1 MFTRIVETA
10 FMPIARVLQYDYVEK
25 PMRPLGTNNTMKIAR
40 AYNRL
45 VYGKYYEYRKDQY
58 LHHFNELIR
67 ENGQPV
73 SAVSEIRDGWALDK
87 SVTLPHLKQLVN
99 DAGEIIKERG
109 RVKRTDFGRPWFQ
122 EIPIDDLFVKYPS
135 LLDFA
140 TSSDVLSTVCGYLG
154 FVPVLSAALPNG
166 LRFNESWAGHDD
178 APPGFFRGSQLF
190 HIDYH
195 DTPMAYVIVLLNDIT
210 TENGPFC
217 FFPDSISQKVT
228 KTLNYR
234 TRGKPHRLTDED
246 VYSVAPESKLIKV
259 CYPAGTVLFLDPS
272 RCFHFG
278 SRNAV
283 NPRYALMY
291 AFVSPCRT
299 DFGEVLLNR
308 KLYPVHDG
316 DSRLRRMVLRKE
328 YTDRRILLAD
338 SQTHG

>member
-1 MFTRIVETA
+1 MLAKYIDTA
-10 FMPIARVLQYDYVEK
+10 IKPIARVLQYDYVVK

-45 VYGKYYEYRKDQY
+45 VYGKYYEYRRNQY
-58 LHHFNELIR
+58 LHHFNELVR
-67 ENGQPV
+67 ENELPV
-73 SAVSEIRDGWALDK
+73 SPISEIKDGWALDTTG
-87 SVTLPHLKQLVN
+87 TLPHLKRLLD

-109 RVKRTDFGRPWFQ
+109 GVKRTDFGRPWFQ

-140 TSSDVLSTVCGYLG
+140 ISSDVLSTVCNHLG
-154 FVPVLSAALPNG
+154 FVPVLSAAMPSG

-190 HIDYH
+190 HTDYH

-210 TENGPFC
+210 MDNGPFC
-217 FFPDSISQKVT
+217 FMPESTSRKVSQA
-228 KTLNYR
+228 LNYR
-234 TRGKPHRLTDED
+234 ARGKPHRLTDED
-246 VYSVAPESKLIKV
+246 VYSVVPESELLKV

-272 RCFHFG
+272 QCFHYG
-278 SRNAV
+278 SRNAA

-299 DFGEVLLNR
+299 DFAELLLKR
-308 KLYPVHDG
+308 KLYPVSSS
-316 DSRLRRMVLRKE
+316 DSRLRKMVLRKE
-328 YTDRRILLAD
+328 YT
-338 SQTHG
+338 G